1 MRLGTAKGA
10 SVMRCYHFLNEKY
23 GLEVLKNKRLKVS
36 TFDSV
41 NDPFELFCHS
51 LGDRELRKRMGGFK
65 SSTSSSSGMIC
76 FSKSMNSPVQWA
88 HYADRHKGLCLGFEI
103 PDIYLESVKYVS
115 ERLDFHLEKPWSMDK
130 ADPRVTEC
138 FVTKYDH
145 WSYEEEVRLFG
156 KLGNPDKETGLY
168 FLPFNKHMRLVEV
181 IAGHASNITK
191 QKLSRALQTGGL
203 EAKLNK
209 VRPAFR
215 RFAMVRHLSL
225 RW

>member
-1 MRLGTAKGA
+1 
-10 SVMRCYHFLNEKY
+10 MRCYHFLNEQY
-23 GLEVLKNKRLKVS
+23 GLEAIKNKRLKVS

-51 LGDRELRKRMGGFK
+51 LGNRELRKRMSTFK
-65 SSTSSSSGMIC
+65 ASASSISGMIC

-88 HYADRHKGLCLGFEI
+88 HYADRHKGICLGFDI
-103 PDIYLESVKYVS
+103 PDVFLEAVKYVS
-115 ERLDFHLEKPWSMDK
+115 ERLDFHLERPWAMDK
-130 ADPRVTEC
+130 TDPRVNEC

-145 WSYEEEVRLFG
+145 WRYEEEVRLFG
-156 KLGNPDKETGLY
+156 ELGNPDQENGLY
-168 FLPFNKHMRLVEV
+168 FFPFNKDMRLVEV
-181 IAGHASNITK
+181 IVGSSSNITE
-191 QKLSRALQTGGL
+191 QKIIESLSSSALK
-203 EAKLNK
+203 AKVHK